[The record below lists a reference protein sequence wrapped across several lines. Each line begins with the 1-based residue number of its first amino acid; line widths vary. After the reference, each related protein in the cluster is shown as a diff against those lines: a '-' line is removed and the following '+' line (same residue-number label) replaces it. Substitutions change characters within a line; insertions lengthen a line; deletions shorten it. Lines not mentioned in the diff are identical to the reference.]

1 MLDLFQICTLLAGNV
16 PLIDFFRQVNKI
28 SSIFIKHQI
37 EMESQMPTLSVSPQ
51 IGTPASIIQQPGVA
65 LPRRSQD
72 ICYQLRWSVV
82 GFQEIV
88 YIVF

>member
-65 LPRRSQD
+65 LQRGVKISA
-72 ICYQLRWSVV
+72 ISFV
-82 GFQEIV
+82 GQW
-88 YIVF
+88 